1 MEVSDFQS
9 VLVDRRSANRFVE
22 HVDIPRNELEEIFAL
37 TKYTPTAYNLQH
49 AHFVAV
55 TDRGLIERIYEA
67 AYKQYK
73 IRTASAVIFV
83 LGNTK
88 AHLNAAE
95 LNEGLKTLG
104 LLSEQEYKMV
114 VDNTIQFY
122 ESRGE
127 DFQREDAVRNASLSA
142 MNLMLIAKDKG
153 WDTCPMHSIEGQAL
167 EALIEVPE
175 GFIPVMMITVGK
187 SAPESMRPRGYRKPT
202 GEYVTYID

>member
-1 MEVSDFQS
+1 MSEFQS
-9 VLVDRRSANRFVE
+9 VLIDRRSANRFVE
-22 HVDIPRNELEEIFAL
+22 HVDIARHELEEIFAL

-49 AHFVAV
+49 AHYVAV
-55 TDRGLIERIYEA
+55 TDRRLIERIYEA
-67 AYKQYK
+67 AHKQYK

-88 AHLNAAE
+88 AHLNAPE
-95 LNEGLKTLG
+95 INEGLKTLG
-104 LLSEQEYKMV
+104 LLSEQEYQTV

-153 WDTCPMHSIEGQAL
+153 WDTCPMHSIEEQAL
-167 EALIEVPE
+167 KELIEVPE
-175 GFIPVMMITVGK
+175 GFIPVMMITIGHA
-187 SAPESMRPRGYRKPT
+187 SPESMRPRGYRKPT
-202 GEYVTYID
+202 GEYVTYIG